1 MLQSC
6 LTLCDSLDC
15 SPPGTFVHGDS
26 PGKNTRVGRHPLLQ
40 GIFLTQGSTLQLL
53 CLLHWQACSLS
64 LVPPGKPLGIT
75 IWSSNS
81 TPRYI
86 LKTTEG
92 ICLYKYF
99 YKNIHNGTIY
109 NTQRMETTRCP
120 STDEWIIKYDIPIQ
134 WDIIQWMKRNKV
146 TDSCYNMGKSW
157 KHYVKWE
164 KTEGKKQKRNI
175 KYIHCIVPSIRSV
188 QNRYICRDKVDL
200 WFQGLERKNG
210 EWLLIGRGFLFWGDE
225 NVLAFD
231 SGDGYTIV
239 WIYNIVNVP
248 LLLLLS
254 RVSRVW
260 LCATP

>member
-1 MLQSC
+1 MNNSKCWICEEAETFIHADGNTKFRANSLIVPQIIKLELPCCCAKLLPSC

-15 SPPGTFVHGDS
+15 SPPGTSAHGDS

-53 CLLHWQACSLS
+53 RLLHWQACSLP

-75 IWSSNS
+75 IWSSSS

-86 LKTTEG
+86 LKRIEG

-109 NTQRMETTRCP
+109 NTQRMETTKCP

-134 WDIIQWMKRNKV
+134 WDIIQWIKRNKV

-164 KTEGKKQKRNI
+164 KTEAKKQKRNI

-188 QNRYICRDKVDL
+188 QNRYICRDKESICG
-200 WFQGLERKNG
+200 F
-210 EWLLIGRGFLFWGDE
+210 RG
-225 NVLAFD
+225 
-231 SGDGYTIV
+231 
-239 WIYNIVNVP
+239 
-248 LLLLLS
+248 
-254 RVSRVW
+254 
-260 LCATP
+260 